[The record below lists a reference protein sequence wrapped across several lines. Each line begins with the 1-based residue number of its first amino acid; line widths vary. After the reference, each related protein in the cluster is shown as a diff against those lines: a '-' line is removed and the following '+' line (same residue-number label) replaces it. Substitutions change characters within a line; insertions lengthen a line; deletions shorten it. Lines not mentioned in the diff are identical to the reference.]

1 MEKWKFKLFLQII
14 LRWNGM
20 CGIAFFCFVLIFLK
34 NGPQEDFNIILNIG
48 ILMMIIFAVMPLATI
63 IAVYLITN
71 FLKNRIKYDGYY
83 TEIEK
88 MYPPAM
94 LSYLLDDFIEKN
106 EDLLAT
112 ILNLS
117 IKKIINIE
125 QNNNG
130 LLISVNENNN
140 EIKNLYYHEKYIINA
155 LKGKQKIDFK
165 KFYEMVIFDCESNRL
180 ICIKKNPKI
189 NFLMEIR
196 LMLALIGLF
205 GLFVGMSVTRGPF
218 LLFISSIL
226 VIVAYIGKFFIK
238 THDKTAKGLEF
249 AIKAKMLKN
258 YIRDYTLLAEKN
270 YDYITISDKY
280 IPYALALGEAT
291 KIEEL
296 HIEGNKLIKDI
307 VKDIGVIS
315 EIVNIY

>member
-1 MEKWKFKLFLQII
+1 
-14 LRWNGM
+14 
-20 CGIAFFCFVLIFLK
+20 
-34 NGPQEDFNIILNIG
+34 
-48 ILMMIIFAVMPLATI
+48 
-63 IAVYLITN
+63 
-71 FLKNRIKYDGYY
+71 
-83 TEIEK
+83 
-88 MYPPAM
+88 
-94 LSYLLDDFIEKN
+94 
-106 EDLLAT
+106 
-112 ILNLS
+112 
-117 IKKIINIE
+117 
-125 QNNNG
+125 
-130 LLISVNENNN
+130 
-140 EIKNLYYHEKYIINA
+140 
-155 LKGKQKIDFK
+155 
-165 KFYEMVIFDCESNRL
+165 
-180 ICIKKNPKI
+180 
-189 NFLMEIR
+189 
-196 LMLALIGLF
+196 MLALIGLF